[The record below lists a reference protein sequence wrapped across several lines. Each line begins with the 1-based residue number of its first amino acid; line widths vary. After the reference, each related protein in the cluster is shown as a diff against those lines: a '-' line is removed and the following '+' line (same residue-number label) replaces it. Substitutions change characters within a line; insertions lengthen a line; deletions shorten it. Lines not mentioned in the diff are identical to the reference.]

1 MRDEVKYGGRRVGNE
16 GTGRDHSLPDDDGQ
30 RTADDVPCVTFWT
43 RAIRRNFGSTVSTAK
58 RARRVDPATHH
69 EKSVKLQHPPR
80 TDARSQSSPSQPFL
94 LFTPLPP
101 SCFNLHI
108 TYHLNTDYY

>member
-1 MRDEVKYGGRRVGNE
+1 MRLSVEGGGAEMKGPEGATHCRTTTDNGRRTTCLV
-16 GTGRDHSLPDDDGQ
+16 LL
-30 RTADDVPCVTFWT
+30 FWT

-58 RARRVDPATHH
+58 RVRWVDPATHH
-69 EKSVKLQHPPR
+69 ENSQHPPR

-101 SCFNLHI
+101 SSFNLHI